1 MFRTKTTIQPGR
13 PGTKKLLAQHGS
25 ALVCVRYRYD
35 DERKTRCKTIELIIE
50 ETPWPPPRR
59 TSPLRPTDLV
69 TVRVHYHEHTLREA
83 VKRRGGKWNPDEKT
97 WTLPYA
103 DVLALRLVERIVT
116 TSGRAVGGG

>member
-1 MFRTKTTIQPGR
+1 MLRTRATIQPGR

-50 ETPWPPPRR
+50 EIPWPPPIRPS
-59 TSPLRPTDLV
+59 TLRPTDLV
-69 TVRVHYHEHTLREA
+69 TVRIPYHEHTLREA
-83 VKRRGGKWNPDEKT
+83 IKRRGGKWNAEEKT

-103 DVLALRLVERIVT
+103 AVLSLRLVERIVAAVD
-116 TSGRAVGGG
+116 GVGGG